1 MTDETASNKLLGIEL
16 VAVKKI
22 GTAIA
27 LLIGHPIS
35 RRRKKTSTLG
45 VNISSSPPSS

>member
-27 LLIGHPIS
+27 LLIGHIEEEEEDINPWCQY
-35 RRRKKTSTLG
+35 
-45 VNISSSPPSS
+45 